1 MRRRPSGLPSDN
13 LPQGWIAYPTESDSN
28 HLAGL
33 GTAVPASSD
42 VPVESAQTPVQSA
55 QADAA
60 PETAQK
66 PGDSCAD
73 APAHSEAPVDSAQTT
88 AAAEMSKTP
97 AAGLTA
103 ASEGPEEMDART
115 RVSSCSS
122 LHSSCKAATQ
132 GCMTL

>member
-33 GTAVPASSD
+33 STAVPASSD
-42 VPVESAQTPVQSA
+42 APVESSQTPVQSA

-66 PGDSCAD
+66 PEDSCAD
-73 APAHSEAPVDSAQTT
+73 APAHSEAPVDSTQTT
-88 AAAEMSKTP
+88 AAAEISQKP
-97 AAGLTA
+97 AARLNA
-103 ASEGPEEMDART
+103 ASKAPEEMDART

-122 LHSSCKAATQ
+122 LHCSCKAATQ
-132 GCMTL
+132 GCMKL